1 MTSPIFGPTATTLAQ
16 ALAWATQRGAHPR
29 AQAIIP
35 LYYQHAQRYGIPAEN
50 GVGQSSWETNDWK
63 YTGQVPPEYR
73 NMCGLKTRRAT
84 GDRPEDHARFQSDE
98 MGVIAHLQHLA
109 RYGGMQADAVPDPI
123 YDPRFYLVTAFT
135 DTIEGLGGAWA
146 PDPGYGS
153 RVSNRIASLV
163 ATEVPMPEYI
173 SGLVDVRD
181 KLATNYSAGHGP
193 DEHIPMTEKRGIV
206 VHYGGPPVNLARP
219 SLDILKSYAAY
230 HVSKNW
236 AREGQPPVRGTGLM
250 YHVAVGRDGTKYLCR
265 DLGRVLWHCG
275 AWPQNRVTLAIQTC
289 IGGEQRLT
297 AAQLA
302 ALREVCDEWC
312 AATNTPKTEVWGH
325 QELQPTSCPGTVMA
339 DFVYPY
345 RSGGDPVA
353 EGHYF
358 PETSHFVGGGFW
370 SYWTANGG
378 LFVFGYP
385 LTEELQENGRTVQY
399 FERVVFEFHDEN
411 QEPYRVLLRRLGAD
425 ALARKAA

>member
-35 LYYQHAQRYGIPAEN
+35 LYYQHAPRYGIPAEN

-250 YHVAVGRDGTKYLCR
+250 YHVFDHYGPSKKGNIGQRNNGVLISNGTGKVLAFALFNLQERGR
-265 DLGRVLWHCG
+265 
-275 AWPQNRVTLAIQTC
+275 
-289 IGGEQRLT
+289 
-297 AAQLA
+297 
-302 ALREVCDEWC
+302 
-312 AATNTPKTEVWGH
+312 
-325 QELQPTSCPGTVMA
+325 M
-339 DFVYPY
+339 
-345 RSGGDPVA
+345 
-353 EGHYF
+353 
-358 PETSHFVGGGFW
+358 FVGPGDEAYEGMIV
-370 SYWTANGG
+370 G
-378 LFVFGYP
+378 LHSRDNDLIVNVCKAKQ
-385 LTEELQENGRTVQY
+385 LTNIRAAGS
-399 FERVVFEFHDEN
+399 DEN
-411 QEPYRVLLRRLGAD
+411 IILTPPIQLTLEQALEFIEDDELVEVTPQFIRV
-425 ALARKAA
+425 RKKFLKEHERKRATRN